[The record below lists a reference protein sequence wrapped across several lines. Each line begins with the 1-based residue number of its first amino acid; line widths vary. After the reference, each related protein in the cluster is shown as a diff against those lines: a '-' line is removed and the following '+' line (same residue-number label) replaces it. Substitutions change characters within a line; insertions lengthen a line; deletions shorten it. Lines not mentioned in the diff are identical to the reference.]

1 VGADTIAFSVCDERE
16 RALRRAGV
24 TPLRAAFC
32 LVALATLFGIA
43 SAAAYGQEPPAPPQ
57 PPTAIADLS
66 VSIARIPAQASS
78 LAPFWFRITT
88 TNKGPQ
94 TWGGVIDVDLP
105 PGFQP
110 FFTGGGW
117 VVGGCVPTSGGDAT
131 CPAGGLAPGAS
142 VVHDMGLRSGQ
153 SGPLTV
159 TAAFRS
165 LAPPEFWTDP
175 NPADNAA
182 QLSAVYDAEARP
194 ENPARPPGGICTVAF
209 LTTSEYWSPLYT
221 KFLTDA
227 IERIGRRG
235 IERLRSQPRL
245 DNILTCPQ
253 GRVVIRVS
261 ARRNGRTILLA
272 QRSKSFDYGGIGRST
287 YALRLTKA
295 GRRILEES
303 RRLRVRVTVRLFD
316 GEGGS
321 VQRARHVTVG
331 KPRPLFG

>member
-1 VGADTIAFSVCDERE
+1 V
-16 RALRRAGV
+16 RRAGL

-32 LVALATLFGIA
+32 SVALATLFSIA
-43 SAAAYGQEPPAPPQ
+43 SAAAHGQEPPPPPA

-66 VSIARIPAQASS
+66 VSIARIPAQAGS

-117 VVGGCVPTSGGDAT
+117 VVGGCVPTREGDAT
-131 CPAGGLAPGAS
+131 CPAAGLAAGAS
-142 VVHDMGLRSGQ
+142 VVHDIGLRSGQ

-175 NPADNAA
+175 NPADNSA

-194 ENPARPPGGICTVAF
+194 ENPARPPDGICTVAF
-209 LTTSEYWSPLYT
+209 LTTSEYWSPRFIP
-221 KFLTDA
+221 FLTA
-227 IERIGRRG
+227 AMKRIGRRG
-235 IERLRSQPRL
+235 IALLRSRPML

-261 ARRNGRTILLA
+261 IRRDGQTILLA
-272 QRSKSFDYGGIGRST
+272 RRSKSFNYGTIGRST

-295 GRRILEES
+295 GRRILEQS
-303 RRLRVRVTVRLFD
+303 QGLRVRVTVRLFD

-321 VQRARHVTVG
+321 VQRVRHVRVG
-331 KPRPLFG
+331 EPRPLFD